1 MTRLAR
7 FSWFEYE
14 GRDPVFD
21 HYRPNEHEYQNP
33 VIAGFYPDPSIL
45 RVGADYYLVT
55 STFSFYPGVPI
66 FHSRDLVNWRQI
78 GNVLDRPSQLDL
90 EGLNISE
97 GIYAPALRYH
107 EGMFYLLTTLVG
119 KGGNFIVTA
128 DHPAGPWS
136 DPVWLPEVVGFDP
149 SIFFDDDGRAYIV
162 NNGDPAYTPLYQGHK
177 AIWIQEFDLAEMKT
191 VGERRVIVDG
201 GVDISKEPIW
211 IEGPHIHK
219 VDGVYYL
226 IAAEGGTA
234 EDHSEVVFRS
244 DHVFGPFIPNENNP
258 ILTQRHLDPGRAHP
272 ITSTGHADIVQT
284 PEGEWWTVF
293 LGTRPYES
301 DLYNTGRET
310 FMMPLEW
317 RDGWPTVVGGTDPL
331 PFVRQKPNLPPSDPA
346 ETPLTGNFVIRDN
359 FDVPELAP
367 YWMFIRTPR
376 ERWYMIDDR
385 GLHIEAR
392 AVDIGG
398 RGQPSFIG
406 RRQQYT
412 PLYQGHKAIWI
423 QEFDLAEMKTVGERR
438 VIVDGGVDIS
448 KEPIWIEG
456 PHIHKVDGVY
466 YLIAAEGGTAEDH
479 SEVVFRSDHVFGPF
493 IPNENNPILTQRH
506 LDPGRAHPITSTG
519 HADIVQ
525 TPEGEWWTVFLGT
538 RPYESDLY
546 NTGRETFMMP
556 LEWRDGWPTV
566 VGGTDP
572 LPFVRQKPN
581 LPPSDP
587 AETPLTGN
595 FVIRDNFDV
604 PELAPYWMFIRTPRE
619 RWYMIDDRGLHIE
632 ARAVDIGGRGQPSFI
647 GRRQQHMHATAT
659 VKLRFNP
666 EDDGDRAGLVAF
678 QNDDFY
684 LFIGVSMRDGSVAM
698 EAERKA
704 GGEAEIIA
712 SETVDI
718 GTDEPAYLRIDADGG
733 VYRLSYSLDGE
744 DWRTLVG
751 DVDGRI
757 LSTRMATGFVGTM
770 IGMYAATEG

>member
-90 EGLNISE
+90 EGLDISE

-107 EGMFYLLTTLVG
+107 EGTFYLLTTLVG

-201 GVDISKEPIW
+201 GVEISKEPIW

-258 ILTQRHLDPGRAHP
+258 ILTQRHLDPGRVHP

-293 LGTRPYES
+293 LGTRPYEG

-331 PFVRQKPNLPPSDPA
+331 PFVHR
-346 ETPLTGNFVIRDN
+346 
-359 FDVPELAP
+359 
-367 YWMFIRTPR
+367 
-376 ERWYMIDDR
+376 
-385 GLHIEAR
+385 
-392 AVDIGG
+392 
-398 RGQPSFIG
+398 
-406 RRQQYT
+406 
-412 PLYQGHKAIWI
+412 
-423 QEFDLAEMKTVGERR
+423 
-438 VIVDGGVDIS
+438 
-448 KEPIWIEG
+448 
-456 PHIHKVDGVY
+456 
-466 YLIAAEGGTAEDH
+466 
-479 SEVVFRSDHVFGPF
+479 
-493 IPNENNPILTQRH
+493 
-506 LDPGRAHPITSTG
+506 
-519 HADIVQ
+519 
-525 TPEGEWWTVFLGT
+525 
-538 RPYESDLY
+538 
-546 NTGRETFMMP
+546 
-556 LEWRDGWPTV
+556 
-566 VGGTDP
+566 
-572 LPFVRQKPN
+572 KPN

-647 GRRQQHMHATAT
+647 GRRQQHTHATAT

-666 EDDGDRAGLVAF
+666 AEDGDRAGLVAF

-684 LFIGVSMRDGSVAM
+684 LFIGVSMRHGAVAM

-704 GGEAEIIA
+704 GGEAEVIA
-712 SETVDI
+712 SEAVDI